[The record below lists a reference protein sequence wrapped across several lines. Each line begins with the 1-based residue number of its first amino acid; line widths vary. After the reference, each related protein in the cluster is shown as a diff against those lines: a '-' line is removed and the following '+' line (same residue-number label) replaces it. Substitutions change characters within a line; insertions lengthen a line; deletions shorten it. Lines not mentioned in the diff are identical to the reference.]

1 MLTKTLYY
9 NIYFL
14 LHKDEPPRFPN
25 IGYVGSTYN
34 IFKGNPRS
42 TKGLDPGFTLR
53 NLFQFVYHG
62 GNITADGRYSIPD
75 NTQAHS
81 SSSCTFDF
89 LSETNQ
95 NIASYFNSLQIDASA
110 DFRGWGASFSASADY
125 KEIHQSSSSHE
136 STYVSSTA
144 TCEAYVASV
153 QLEAASLNP
162 AFANAVQDL
171 PPQPVDLTDYLDFIH
186 EWGTHTATQ
195 LRMGGRYGVQSAIT
209 SDSYTNMVSTGLDIK
224 AAAKYSGLIS
234 LNANVGTDD
243 EKDAAEAFESFRRDY
258 QIYQIGGKPP
268 INESASAFDWA
279 RTVKDN
285 PLPLKYNLLPLTNY
299 LTSRYFPNDKDISKK
314 QSNLQE
320 AAVEYCQIIEVTDI
334 NYCVNNGPTS
344 TPKIEVLFTN
354 AYTEL
359 PCGLPD
365 GDFFVPV
372 INNPHYRILGTL
384 RRYSSRQDATVLVN
398 SEIAP
403 KELIREAKD
412 WVRKYFRPEGNA
424 SIFSP
429 ICDIGFSSVSDFF
442 CCGDSVACLKEL
454 PIALPCIANHCL
466 ASCGFF
472 AKDHRNSDIN
482 AIMPG
487 NGVLGNDI
495 LHTSH
500 HFIRYN
506 SEIHPPD
513 KFMCLNFDCLT
524 FTTFTFI

>member
-1 MLTKTLYY
+1 MFLLYL
-9 NIYFL
+9 FL

-53 NLFQFVYHG
+53 NMFQFTYYG
-62 GNITADGRYSIPD
+62 GAVTPDGRYSIPD

-81 SSSCTFDF
+81 SSACTFDF
-89 LSETNQ
+89 FSETNQ
-95 NIASYFNSLQIDASA
+95 NIASYLNSLQVDASA

-125 KEIHQSSSSHE
+125 KEVHASSSSHE

-162 AFANAVQDL
+162 AFVNAVQDL
-171 PPQPVDLTDYLDFIH
+171 PPQPSDLTDYLDFIH

-195 LRMGGRYGVQSAIT
+195 LRMGGRYGVQSSIT

-234 LNANVGTDD
+234 LNANVGNED
-243 EKDAAEAFESFRRDY
+243 ERESAQAFESFRRDY

-268 INESASAFDWA
+268 LNETTSAFDWA
-279 RTVKDN
+279 QTVKDN

-299 LTSRYFPNDKDISKK
+299 LTSRYFPDDKDISKK

-320 AAVEYCQIIEVTDI
+320 AALEYCQTIEVTDI

-354 AYTEL
+354 SYTEL

-365 GDFFVPV
+365 GEFFVPV

-384 RRYSSRQDATVLVN
+384 GQYHLIPNPTVLVN
-398 SEIAP
+398 SHNAP
-403 KELIREAKD
+403 KQLIREAKN

-424 SIFSP
+424 SSIFTP
-429 ICDIGFSSVSDFF
+429 LCDDGFSSVSDFF
-442 CCGDSVACLKEL
+442 CCGDNVECLKEL
-454 PIALPCIANHCL
+454 PLALPCIANHCL
-466 ASCGFF
+466 TSCGYF
-472 AKDHRNSDIN
+472 AKDARNPAIN

-487 NGVLGNDI
+487 NEVLGNDV
-495 LHTSH
+495 LHASH

-506 SEIHPPD
+506 SDIHPPD
-513 KFMCLNFDCLT
+513 QYMCLNFDCLT
-524 FTTFTFI
+524 FK